1 MKIVIDKILDEN
13 IYFSTD
19 YGMAKGYG
27 KGLIDQSRRNIMLS
41 WTLTD
46 YIVMIIICKQYKRI
60 SDENNRWKKS
70 THFIIA

>member
-19 YGMAKGYG
+19 YGMAKGIW

-46 YIVMIIICKQYKRI
+46 YIVMIMYL
-60 SDENNRWKKS
+60 
-70 THFIIA
+70 

>member
-19 YGMAKGYG
+19 YGMAKGIW
-27 KGLIDQSRRNIMLS
+27 KGANRRNIMLS

-46 YIVMIIICKQYKRI
+46 YIVMIMYL
-60 SDENNRWKKS
+60 
-70 THFIIA
+70 